1 MEELKSADQKGGG
14 RAVGVGSGMRAGRA
28 AAILALVVANL
39 LFDACSCAFQHG
51 QVQSS
56 QSNGAA
62 LAPARRLVPQ
72 GLVQLCPCGQRI
84 APWLTRRRLALSSK
98 QRREGDKSVL
108 SAPGASE
115 PPEVL
120 EVSAARWGIPHV
132 EKSNRGRVRRGVTTL
147 GQSLLIGMPRLQ
159 NKTNEANG
167 KIEGREAYPQRWRVQ
182 GEGRYE
188 QTSSIRFLDGFAE
201 TFPSVVDA
209 SAAGEPP
216 TRIPFLFGTKVY
228 GLCLRAQYC

>member
-1 MEELKSADQKGGG
+1 MRAR
-14 RAVGVGSGMRAGRA
+14 RAV
-28 AAILALVVANL
+28 AILALVVASL
-39 LFDACSCAFQHG
+39 LFDACNCAFQHG

-56 QSNGAA
+56 QSIGAA

-84 APWLTRRRLALSSK
+84 APWLTRRRLAFSNK

-115 PPEVL
+115 SPEVL
-120 EVSAARWGIPHV
+120 EVPASRWGIPHV
-132 EKSNRGRVRRGVTTL
+132 EISNRGRVRRGVTTL

-167 KIEGREAYPQRWRVQ
+167 KIEGREAYPQRWRVE